1 MSTNQNHDP
10 SAVDTFD
17 RLYEGLAGAW
27 ERHQQLRSGFGD
39 IADLALSSARLDAAR
54 ADMWTWW
61 KQHRIEVR

>member
-1 MSTNQNHDP
+1 MSTNQNREP
-10 SAVDTFD
+10 STVASFD
-17 RLYEGLAGAW
+17 GLYESLAGAW
-27 ERHQQLRSGFGD
+27 ERHQQMRSQFAD